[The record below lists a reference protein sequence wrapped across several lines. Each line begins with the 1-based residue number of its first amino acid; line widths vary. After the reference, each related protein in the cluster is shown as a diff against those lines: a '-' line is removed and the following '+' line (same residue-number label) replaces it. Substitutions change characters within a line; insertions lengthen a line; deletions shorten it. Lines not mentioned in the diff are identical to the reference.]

1 MKENL
6 YYKQSRLN
14 NINNQKQKQ
23 RKNKRL
29 IISVGVDVVPK
40 TDDKICLK
48 YYQTLWFYLFSLLCQ
63 RRHNM

>member
-14 NINNQKQKQ
+14 NMNNQKQKQ
-23 RKNKRL
+23 RKNRRL
-29 IISVGVDVVPK
+29 IISIGVDVIPK
-40 TDDKICLK
+40 TDDEICLK

-63 RRHNM
+63 RR